1 MSYALQASAYPFMA
15 LIALQTL
22 PGHSTPKMTVI
33 ERIEGPSHPEELVSQ
48 IEIAM
53 DRHGA
58 VVNKLK
64 NERSQRDYERQLVKD
79 QDDAYHQSLKA
90 DQEKARI
97 AQEEKEAQERA
108 EAQAREEQRK
118 LELLAQ
124 KREQYIKY
132 LYTTLPEE
140 PKDGKVANINFRLAD
155 GDRVVRKF
163 KQDDTIDVS
172 STSDVETIHILTILF
187 HIGPVSLCGDLPIDE
202 TG

>member
-15 LIALQTL
+15 LIALQ
-22 PGHSTPKMTVI
+22 GHSTPKMTVI

-108 EAQAREEQRK
+108 EAQARQEQKK
-118 LELLAQ
+118 LELLAK
-124 KREQYIKY
+124 KREHYIKY

-140 PKDGKVANINFRLAD
+140 PTDGKVANINFRLAD

-163 KQDDTIDVS
+163 RQDDTIDVS
-172 STSDVETIHILTILF
+172 SSSSNSVLSFLLTYPTCIY
-187 HIGPVSLCGDLPIDE
+187 IGSLSLCRNLPVNE
-202 TG
+202 TS